1 MNEKKHRKQFAECVR
16 KNKSTEGKEGN
27 NKEMNE
33 LELLKS
39 PTKQSVESDVIVL
52 KSGSKEMNTI
62 IASFDAVPSMFLIHP
77 VLHAL

>member
-1 MNEKKHRKQFAECVR
+1 MHEKKHRKQFAECVR

-27 NKEMNE
+27 NKVKY
-33 LELLKS
+33 ELLES

-62 IASFDAVPSMFLIHP
+62 IASFDAVPSMFLIHS

>member
-1 MNEKKHRKQFAECVR
+1 MHEKKHRKQFAECVR

-27 NKEMNE
+27 NKVKY
-33 LELLKS
+33 ELLES

>member
-1 MNEKKHRKQFAECVR
+1 
-16 KNKSTEGKEGN
+16 
-27 NKEMNE
+27 MNE